1 MKIRLSALVSA
12 CALAYPFAALAQAS
26 DAQLGHVVVTATRQP
41 ISADQAL
48 ASVDVIERDEIA
60 RAGHSTLL
68 TLLASRPGV
77 QMARN
82 GGPGA
87 TGSIFI
93 RGANSPTRFVEQPHQ
108 CLSHISQTTTA
119 VLVGAQSAATIRR
132 KAEWLLHKAEGKG
145 LWSRLFG

>member
-12 CALAYPFAALAQAS
+12 CALAYPFAALAQAN

-60 RAGHSTLL
+60 RAGHSSLL
-68 TLLASRPGV
+68 TLLAARPGV

-82 GGPGA
+82 GGPGSS
-87 TGSIFI
+87 GSVFI
-93 RGANSPTRFVEQPHQ
+93 RGANSGHTLLLVDESGM
-108 CLSHISQTTTA
+108 SH
-119 VLVGAQSAATIRR
+119 SAALSS
-132 KAEWLLHKAEGKG
+132 K
-145 LWSRLFG
+145 S